1 MGDKTRPDQTTSVGD
16 RDRQVD
22 LGRGQL
28 FLGPCACARGGVASE
43 ILAACIY
50 SPSFSCALLAATE
63 TPGPHVTLGHS
74 RTEPTDVARGTWD
87 VSMNFRHC
95 LIRKNFGFFYY
106 CSTFVFI

>member
-1 MGDKTRPDQTTSVGD
+1 VGDKTHPEQTTSVGD

-74 RTEPTDVARGTWD
+74 RTDRQTLLVVPGMSR
-87 VSMNFRHC
+87 
-95 LIRKNFGFFYY
+95 
-106 CSTFVFI
+106 